1 MRRHQSEG
9 DQLEASGSRSRDL
22 RAQAQ
27 YYAAAM
33 ALKLLS
39 SSEVTRRGYRL
50 AGNKLGRRI
59 HGALTADQIDYG
71 LWQVQAIEDH
81 SKPLQKDS
89 VILEL
94 GTGWIHFYGLYL
106 TLFFDAQLV
115 AVDVADIRQLAPLRM
130 RFAALADGLA
140 KSAKGWPAQ
149 RLREAQARARRLA
162 CAQSFEEVYESAR
175 AQYMVVQDATLAGLS
190 DASVDVVSSVDVL
203 EHIPR
208 SALGTTAR
216 EIRRILRPGGIS
228 VHQIGTVDHIAHYS
242 PKMPSKYYLKFSDRT
257 WATFLENRLQYVNR
271 LQASE
276 FLGAF
281 AETGL
286 ELVQYGRELDP
297 ALPETVRL
305 ARQFH
310 QFDPEDLMTTR
321 AYMVH
326 RRPPVDAAASDSAR
340 ADRNA
345 DSRP

>member
-1 MRRHQSEG
+1 
-9 DQLEASGSRSRDL
+9 LEASDSQSPDL
-22 RAQAQ
+22 KAQAQ

-59 HGALTADQIDYG
+59 HGTLTPGQIDYG

-81 SKPLQKDS
+81 SNPLQEDS

-94 GTGWIHFYGLYL
+94 GTGWIHFYGLFL
-106 TLFFDAQLV
+106 TLFLDARLK
-115 AVDVADIRQLAPLRM
+115 AVDIADIRQLAPLRM
-130 RFAALADGLA
+130 RFAALADGLTSRA
-140 KSAKGWPAQ
+140 SGWPAQ

-203 EHIPR
+203 EHIRR
-208 SALGTTAR
+208 SAVGTTAR

-281 AETGL
+281 AGAGL
-286 ELVQYGRELDP
+286 ELVHYGRELDQG
-297 ALPETVRL
+297 LPGTVRL
-305 ARQFH
+305 APQFRQFE
-310 QFDPEDLMTTR
+310 PEDLMTTR

-326 RRPPVDAAASDSAR
+326 RRPHMGSVASASAS
-340 ADRNA
+340 ADPGA
-345 DSRP
+345 GSHP